1 MNTIK
6 EYSFSIE
13 HIQSISMKYGI
24 DKQLVQK
31 QIASLVLVAHL
42 KAAGLEFIFKGGTS
56 LLCLITPPQ
65 RLSLDVDIV
74 VSKETDVEI
83 ILNTVA
89 GQFPFTRFEK
99 ENRGS
104 TENIIKFHYRFFFN
118 SFINPQIEENIL
130 LDILFEDN
138 PYSQVRF
145 SAIPF
150 DFILTDKSPIVIVT
164 PTIESILGDKLTA
177 FAPNTTGIP
186 YKRGERVMSMEIIK
200 QLYDIAQLFD
210 RCENFEEVKST
221 FFKIS
226 RIEMIYRKNLSITES
241 DVLNDIYLTSFIIL
255 QRDARDKEFVEL
267 LSGINR
273 LKSYILNKNFHLD
286 YAIIA
291 AGKAAYISRLLL
303 NQHTNIERFMK
314 PESVS
319 KLKIADGRYLK
330 FNKLHKSNPEAFF
343 YWFKTFEIN

>member
-1 MNTIK
+1 MN
-6 EYSFSIE
+6 EYSFSLE

-42 KAAGLEFIFKGGTS
+42 KDAGLEFIFKGGTS

-74 VSKETDVEI
+74 VPRETNVEI
-83 ILNTVA
+83 ILNTVI
-89 GQFPFTRFEK
+89 GRFPFTRLEID
-99 ENRGS
+99 NRS
-104 TENIIKFHYRFFFN
+104 SSENIIKSHYRFFFS
-118 SFINPQIEENIL
+118 SFINSQFEENIL
-130 LDILFEDN
+130 LDILFEDD
-138 PYSQVRF
+138 PYSQVKF
-145 SAIPF
+145 SEIPS

-210 RCENFEEVKST
+210 RCENLEEVKST
-221 FFKIS
+221 FSKIS
-226 RIEMIYRKNLSITES
+226 RIEMLFRKNLSITES
-241 DVLNDIYLTSFIIL
+241 DVLNDIYSTSIKIL
-255 QRDARDKEFVEL
+255 ERDARDKEFVEL

-291 AGKAAYISRLLL
+291 AGKAAYISQLLL
-303 NQHTNIERFMK
+303 NQHTNIERFVK

-319 KLKIADGRYLK
+319 NLKIADGRYLK
-330 FNKLHKSNPEAFF
+330 FNKLQQSNPEAFF
-343 YWFKTFEIN
+343 YWFKAFEIN